1 MNLMYDHIASKLQ
14 RGQVIILDGGTGTD
28 IQRRGAPMS
37 GDTWCAEVNL
47 THPDIVRAVHEDY
60 IAVGADVITANTFA
74 TSPLLFNALGRDDEL
89 LEIDRAAVT
98 IAQKAAAG
106 KRVAVAGSI
115 STMRPVV
122 VGTDRTDLQQDWIE
136 STARELFAR
145 KAKHLAA
152 LGVDFLL
159 MEMMRDVDYSLW
171 ATQAALATGLPV
183 WVGIATERRSDGE
196 LVGFGRHDQLL
207 DDVVRVLAAAGPAHI
222 SIMHSS
228 SNDTADAIDIVKRH
242 WRGPLGAYPES
253 GYFKMPEWK
262 FVDIISPD
270 DLVDRSQGWQ
280 RQGATAFGGC
290 CGLGPTHIAA
300 LARRFRSD

>member
-1 MNLMYDHIASKLQ
+1 MYDHITTKLA
-14 RGQVIILDGGTGTD
+14 RGEVIILDGGTGTD

-89 LEIDRAAVT
+89 LAIDHAAVG
-98 IAQKAAAG
+98 IAQGAAQG
-106 KRVAVAGSI
+106 RPVAVAGSI
-115 STMRPVV
+115 STMRPLA
-122 VGTDRTDLQQDWIE
+122 VGTDRTDLHQDWSE
-136 STARELFAR
+136 ATARGLFAR
-145 KAKHLAA
+145 KANHLAA

-171 ATQAALATGLPV
+171 ATEAALATGLPV
-183 WVGIATERRSDGE
+183 WIGIATERRADGE
-196 LVGFGRHDQLL
+196 LVGFGHRDQLL
-207 DDVVRVLAAAGPAHI
+207 DEVVRVLAATGPAHI

-228 SNDTADAIDIVKRH
+228 SSDTADAIDIVKRH
-242 WRGPLGAYPES
+242 WQGPLGAYPES
-253 GYFKMPEWK
+253 GYFKMPEWS

-270 DLVDRSQGWQ
+270 DLVDRSNGWLGQGV
-280 RQGATAFGGC
+280 TALGGC
-290 CGLGPTHIAA
+290 CGLGPEHIAA
-300 LARRFRSD
+300 LAQRFKRA

>member
-1 MNLMYDHIASKLQ
+1 MYQHIASKLQ
-14 RGQVIILDGGTGTD
+14 RGETIILDGGTGTD

-47 THPDIVRAVHEDY
+47 SHPDIVRAVHDDY

-74 TSPLLFNALGRDDEL
+74 TSALLFNALGRDDEL
-89 LEIDRAAVT
+89 LDIDRAAVN
-98 IAQKAAAG
+98 IARQAAEG
-106 KRVAVAGSI
+106 RPVAVAGSI

-122 VGTDRTDLQQDWIE
+122 VGTDRTDLHQDWPE
-136 STARELFAR
+136 DTARELFAR
-145 KAKHLAA
+145 KANHLAA

-159 MEMMRDVDYSLW
+159 MEMMRDVNYSLW

-183 WVGIATERRSDGE
+183 WVGIATERRADGE

-207 DDVVRVLAAAGPAHI
+207 DDVVRVLAATGPAHI

-228 SNDTADAIDIVKRH
+228 SSDTADAIDIVKRH
-242 WRGPLGAYPES
+242 WQGPLGAYPES
-253 GYFKMPEWK
+253 GYFKMPEWS
-262 FVDIISPD
+262 FVDLISPA

-280 RQGATAFGGC
+280 RQGVTAFGGC
-290 CGLGPTHIAA
+290 CGLGPSHIAA
-300 LARRFRSD
+300 LAQRFKRA